1 MANIDLSILNDLTA
15 FASATVQ
22 NAAIRI
28 RGYINESDD
37 YSGTSL
43 KRYTGE
49 MPTIVGIAT
58 TVKAKALH
66 KPRENER
73 TVTWKEYYEKI
84 SKIELPFISIF
95 EDIDSPRNRAALF
108 GDNMA
113 FMHSCLGA
121 VGVVACGAIRDVPG
135 IQRSGIS
142 VWAEGRVPGHGPFNA
157 VSLGDQVNVAGLNV
171 NEEDVLVADAD
182 GVTKI
187 EKEIL
192 NDIIKVCEEV
202 RKDEARTQKFFSV
215 KDKTRYKS
223 WTAQDYT

>member
-15 FASATVQ
+15 FDSATVQ

-66 KPRENER
+66 KPTENEGA
-73 TVTWKEYYEKI
+73 VTWKEYYEKI
-84 SKIELPFISIF
+84 SEIELPFISIF

-121 VGVVACGAIRDVPG
+121 VGVGACGAIRDVPG

>member
-1 MANIDLSILNDLTA
+1 MGNIDLSILNDLTA
-15 FASATVQ
+15 FDSATVQ

-28 RGYINESDD
+28 RGFINESDD
-37 YSGTSL
+37 YTGTSL

-49 MPTIVGIAT
+49 MPTVVGIAT

-66 KPRENER
+66 KPTENEG
-73 TVTWKEYYEKI
+73 TVPWKEYYEKI
-84 SKIELPFISIF
+84 STIELPFISIF

-157 VSLGDQVNVAGLNV
+157 VSLVEQVNIDGLNV

-182 GVTKI
+182 GITKI
-187 EKEIL
+187 ENEIL
-192 NDIIKVCEEV
+192 KDIIKACEEV

-215 KDKTRYKS
+215 KDKTRYKT

>member
-1 MANIDLSILNDLTA
+1 MPNIDLSILNDLTA
-15 FASATVQ
+15 FDSATVQ

-28 RGYINESDD
+28 RGFIAESDD
-37 YSGTSL
+37 YSGSTI

-58 TVKAKALH
+58 TIKCKALH
-66 KPRENER
+66 APTKSEGTIP
-73 TVTWKEYYEKI
+73 WKEYYEKI
-84 SKIELPFISIF
+84 SSIELPFISIF
-95 EDIDSPRNRAALF
+95 EDIDSPKNRAAVF

-113 FMHSCLGA
+113 FMHACLGA
-121 VGVVACGAIRDVPG
+121 VGMVASGAIRDVPG

-157 VSLGDQVNVAGLNV
+157 ISLGEQVNVSGLNIS
-171 NEEDVLVADAD
+171 EEDILVADAD
-182 GVTKI
+182 GITKI
-187 EKEIL
+187 ENEIL
-192 NDIIKVCEEV
+192 KDIIKVCEEV

-223 WTAQDYT
+223 WTTQGYT

>member
-15 FASATVQ
+15 FDSATVQ

-28 RGYINESDD
+28 RGFINESDD

-66 KPRENER
+66 KPTENEG

-84 SKIELPFISIF
+84 SNIELPYISIF

-157 VSLGDQVNVAGLNV
+157 VSLGEQVNVAGLNV

-187 EKEIL
+187 ENEIL

>member
-1 MANIDLSILNDLTA
+1 MGNIDLSILNDLTA
-15 FASATVQ
+15 FDSATVQ

-28 RGYINESDD
+28 RGFINESDD
-37 YSGTSL
+37 YTGTSL

-49 MPTIVGIAT
+49 MPTVVGIAT

-66 KPRENER
+66 EPKENEA
-73 TVTWKEYYEKI
+73 TVPWKEYYEKI
-84 SKIELPFISIF
+84 STIELPFISIF
-95 EDIDSPRNRAALF
+95 EDIDSPRNRGALF

-157 VSLGDQVNVAGLNV
+157 VSLGEQVNIDGLNV

-182 GVTKI
+182 GITKI
-187 EKEIL
+187 ENEIL
-192 NDIIKVCEEV
+192 KDIIKACEEV

-215 KDKTRYKS
+215 KDKTRYKTL
-223 WTAQDYT
+223 TAQDYT

>member
-1 MANIDLSILNDLTA
+1 
-15 FASATVQ
+15 
-22 NAAIRI
+22 
-28 RGYINESDD
+28 
-37 YSGTSL
+37 
-43 KRYTGE
+43 
-49 MPTIVGIAT
+49 MPTIVGVAT

-66 KPRENER
+66 KPSGNEG
-73 TVTWKEYYEKI
+73 TVAWKDYYEKI
-84 SKIELPFISIF
+84 SAIELPFISIF

-157 VSLGDQVNVAGLNV
+157 VSLGEQVNVAGLNV

-187 EKEIL
+187 ENEIL
-192 NDIIKVCEEV
+192 KDIIKVCEEV

-215 KDKTRYKS
+215 KDKTRYKT

>member
-15 FASATVQ
+15 FDSATVQ

-28 RGYINESDD
+28 RGFIDESED
-37 YSGTSL
+37 YTGSSI

-49 MPTIVGIAT
+49 MHTIVGIAT
-58 TVKAKALH
+58 TIKCKALH
-66 KPRENER
+66 EPTKSEGVVP
-73 TVTWKEYYEKI
+73 WKVYYEKI
-84 SKIELPFISIF
+84 SSIEFPFISIF
-95 EDIDSPRNRAALF
+95 EDIDSPVNRAAVF

-121 VGVVACGAIRDVPG
+121 VGMVASGAIRDVPG

-157 VSLGDQVNVAGLNV
+157 ISLGDQVNVAGLNV

-182 GVTKI
+182 GITKI
-187 EKEIL
+187 ENEIL
-192 NDIIKVCEEV
+192 KDIIKVCEEV

>member
-15 FASATVQ
+15 FDSATVQ

-49 MPTIVGIAT
+49 MPTIVGVAT

-66 KPRENER
+66 KPSENEG
-73 TVTWKEYYEKI
+73 TVAWKDYYEKI
-84 SKIELPFISIF
+84 SAIELPFISIF

-157 VSLGDQVNVAGLNV
+157 VSLGEKVSVAGLNV
-171 NEEDVLVADAD
+171 NEEDVLVADSD

-192 NDIIKVCEEV
+192 KDIIKVCEEV
-202 RKDEARTQKFFSV
+202 RKDEGRTQKFFSV
-215 KDKTRYKS
+215 KDKTRYKT

>member
-15 FASATVQ
+15 FDSATVQ

-66 KPRENER
+66 KPTENEG

-84 SKIELPFISIF
+84 SKIELPFFSIF

-157 VSLGDQVNVAGLNV
+157 VSLGEQVNVAGLNV

-187 EKEIL
+187 ENEIL

-223 WTAQDYT
+223 WTTQDYT

>member
-1 MANIDLSILNDLTA
+1 MGNIDLSILNDLTA
-15 FASATVQ
+15 FDSATVQ

-28 RGYINESDD
+28 RGFINESDD
-37 YSGTSL
+37 YTGTSL

-49 MPTIVGIAT
+49 MPTVVGIAT

-66 KPRENER
+66 EPKENEA
-73 TVTWKEYYEKI
+73 TVPWKKYYEKI
-84 SKIELPFISIF
+84 SSIELPFISIF
-95 EDIDSPRNRAALF
+95 EDIDSPRNRGALF

-157 VSLGDQVNVAGLNV
+157 ISLGEQVNIDGLNV

-182 GVTKI
+182 GITKI
-187 EKEIL
+187 ENEIL
-192 NDIIKVCEEV
+192 KDIIKACEEV

-215 KDKTRYKS
+215 KDKTRYKT